1 MTNTTDAVALALQNG
16 LSFKHLEPSNHGACK
31 CYSNAGNKEITMTN
45 ALATATATLPIPSP
59 KGLFFK
65 NILVATDF
73 SPAADQA
80 VEYAASLARRY
91 GSAIYL
97 THVVTL
103 DGYPLIS
110 PEYAAMSLEK
120 KRAEVQT
127 QFRQI
132 LKSGELTGI
141 PFKTVAKEGNLWP
154 TIEESIK
161 TFDIDLVI
169 VGTHGAGA
177 VEKMLLGSGAEE
189 IFRKANV
196 PVLTIGPVTPKQP
209 WYEMEF
215 KNILFATDF
224 GKSAEREAAY
234 AFRARPGTSLQ
245 AHVSACISE

>member
-1 MTNTTDAVALALQNG
+1 MT
-16 LSFKHLEPSNHGACK
+16 
-31 CYSNAGNKEITMTN
+31 
-45 ALATATATLPIPSP
+45 TATAIATAVPQIPSA

-65 NILVATDF
+65 NILLATDF

-110 PEYAAMSLEK
+110 PEYAAMSLDK
-120 KRAEVQT
+120 KRAAVQT
-127 QFRQI
+127 QFREM
-132 LKSGELTGI
+132 LKTGELAGI

-154 TIEESIK
+154 TIEESINM
-161 TFDIDLVI
+161 FDIDLVI

-177 VEKMLLGSGAEE
+177 VEKVLLGSGAEE

-196 PVLTIGPVTPKQP
+196 PVLP
-209 WYEMEF
+209 
-215 KNILFATDF
+215 
-224 GKSAEREAAY
+224 
-234 AFRARPGTSLQ
+234 
-245 AHVSACISE
+245 